1 MKNKTEIVTCR
12 FLPEEKDR
20 LFNVCKQTNV
30 SVSSLARMAITEYL
44 TMHSVD
50 EEGSNVKTYKEP
62 ITNAYRQYMIND
74 WSETNEMADH
84 NETFLNKILRMKE
97 NLDAQIIRINKEKE
111 YEHSRLLEKL
121 ERDSDEIF

>member
-12 FLPEEKDR
+12 FLPKEKNR
-20 LFNVCKQTNV
+20 LFNVCNNTNV

-44 TMHSVD
+44 TLHSVD

-62 ITNAYRQYMIND
+62 ITNAYKEYMINE

-84 NETFLNKILRMKE
+84 NETFLNKVLRMKE
-97 NLDAQIIRINKEKE
+97 NLDAQIIRIKREKE
-111 YEHSRLLEKL
+111 YDHARLLEKL
-121 ERDSDEIF
+121 DTDSEEIF

>member
-12 FLPEEKDR
+12 FLPEEKSR
-20 LFNVCKQTNV
+20 LFNVCNNTNV

-44 TMHSVD
+44 TLHSVD
-50 EEGSNVKTYKEP
+50 EEGSNVKEYREP

-97 NLDAQIIRINKEKE
+97 NLDGQIIRIKKEKE
-111 YEHSRLLEKL
+111 YDHSRLLEKL
-121 ERDSDEIF
+121 DTDSEEIF